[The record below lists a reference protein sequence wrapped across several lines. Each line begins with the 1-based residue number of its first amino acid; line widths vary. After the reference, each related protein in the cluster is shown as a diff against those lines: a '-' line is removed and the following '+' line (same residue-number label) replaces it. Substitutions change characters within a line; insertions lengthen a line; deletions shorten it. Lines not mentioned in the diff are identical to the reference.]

1 MIPFDCGQLTEYS
14 VCLRAFDGAA
24 SSGRPSARAT
34 KTGAPRCRSLLDA
47 TVKRCCCTATLVV
60 LAKGYDGPSG
70 SSGVTSSRP
79 GWRVE
84 RNDVPVPRRVRASV
98 VPGVSRR

>member
-34 KTGAPRCRSLLDA
+34 KTGAPRCRSLLERGLMHLPFA
-47 TVKRCCCTATLVV
+47 ASANEMTA
-60 LAKGYDGPSG
+60 
-70 SSGVTSSRP
+70 SRP
-79 GWRVE
+79 SVSASATILDGWVSA
-84 RNDVPVPRRVRASV
+84 DPHPQPRPHTR
-98 VPGVSRR
+98 